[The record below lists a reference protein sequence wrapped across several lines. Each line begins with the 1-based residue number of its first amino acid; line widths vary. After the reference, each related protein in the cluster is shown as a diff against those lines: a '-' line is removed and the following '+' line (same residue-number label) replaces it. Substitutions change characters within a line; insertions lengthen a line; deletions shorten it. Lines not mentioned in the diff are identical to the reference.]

1 MLPMKNYKAL
11 FLSIILL
18 VFSAG
23 IISADEYDRFPPPQ
37 SLFIAPS
44 IDQIWNPYNKSW
56 ESPKNAFQVNTVHEI
71 ESGNSQKPIQNMF
84 SGDHGHLTIA
94 AGKFNLGGLEISWD
108 SYNRDNQ
115 WARLYMHNYGLR
127 VRGHY
132 IPDQDRK
139 HACDI
144 RDGTTQRDR
153 DDLKKGGYTSY
164 ISPYFPVNTSG
175 THSTEEKFTTME
187 EWNSGIYGNGKAEDA
202 YKEATGFW
210 SESAGQMARKQTDDK
225 KYRSILVFGTQE
237 SNCYAGPL
245 FVTGIEDDT
254 EDRVIVALDFK
265 KTFRKE
271 NIDFAEVEYWVY
283 YKNLEQDIDHQIANS
298 PIYCDPREAHKYGS
312 GMWSGPVGEMIRK
325 EITAGYAN
333 ECLGIAFEFFPPENA
348 NSSNI
353 FKVNQAGYY
362 GEVTLMTIGL
372 GSDDWIELEFDPLR
386 CGNEM
391 RDSGRIQGG
400 NRRYLEESE
409 TVSRGDKYNPIT
421 TYPYRL
427 ASANQGGTGGILGFN
442 EYEELWRIG
451 NMISNSGNTTQYDPQ
466 TNSNKTIY
474 GDPTNYCFLRDYIH
488 NEAGSDPWQ
497 RLIDPD
503 LNGSFYPLYDNEFV
517 PYGAGDISPMYIDWE
532 SSPIA
537 VMGRNGKKTANTS
550 KGCDRPD
557 PGCTFSNLQVN
568 LSNEFGNKIR
578 DDVANSNTLRHII
591 YVDGTEASFPA
602 KNVARKAWFY
612 TNTHKVSI
620 NFRMDALKGVNLPPD
635 YKSEK
640 EMKEQAEKKWDAIL
654 NSMMIIP
661 VQPESRFMNEKLGF
675 MSSYVNGEYQGITN
689 GRGFFYTD
697 EEYEWVTRLNDNIK
711 SSPAA
716 LKVLENIIE
725 APVIEN
731 IIEAP
736 IIEKPLDIASKATS
750 LFSGNKEEEID
761 TSLFDASEQAVLDR
775 ERQLQELEEERRKL
789 EQESANRQDDLEFQ
803 REMQRLELEAMRAEL
818 ELEREKMELEIERQ
832 NLENQENMRANNKE
846 FFSEDDRGFFSKPKA
861 GTEKTGGGFEDI
873 ASDPTK
879 LAMLGL
885 VVTLGTTLL
894 QMFRGN

>member
-1 MLPMKNYKAL
+1 MKIYKAL
-11 FLSIILL
+11 LLSIILL
-18 VFSAG
+18 ASSG
-23 IISADEYDRFPPPQ
+23 SIISADEYDRFPPPPQ

-84 SGDHGHLTIA
+84 SGDHGFMTLEEGT
-94 AGKFNLGGLEISWD
+94 FELGGMPMEWSIRGTED
-108 SYNRDNQ
+108 QTAYFYADD
-115 WARLYMHNYGLR
+115 YGLR
-127 VRGHY
+127 VRGHFRPGY
-132 IPDQDRK
+132 K
-139 HACDI
+139 NDI
-144 RDGTTQRDR
+144 EHPCQTGPKDSH
-153 DDLKKGGYTSY
+153 TSY
-164 ISPYFPVNTSG
+164 LSPFHPVNLSG
-175 THSTEEKFTTME
+175 QHITGPGTDLNYET
-187 EWNSGIYGNGKAEDA
+187 GISLAYDNGKIELGL
-202 YKEATGFW
+202 TGD
-210 SESAGQMARKQTDDK
+210 QRTVM
-225 KYRSILVFGTQE
+225 LFGTQK
-237 SNCYAGPL
+237 SDCYTGPM
-245 FVTGIEDDT
+245 FVTEDDGI
-254 EDRVIVALDFK
+254 IVALDFK
-265 KTFRKE
+265 NVFTDKYKPGINFIR
-271 NIDFAEVEYWVY
+271 FEYWVY
-283 YKNLEQDIDHQIANS
+283 YDPAHFQNLEQDIDHQIANS
-298 PIYCDPREAHKYGS
+298 PIYCDPREAHKYGA
-312 GMWSGPVGEMIRK
+312 GMWSGPVGEMVRK
-325 EITAGYAN
+325 KITAGYAN

-353 FKVNQAGYY
+353 FKVNQAGFY

-400 NRRYLEESE
+400 NLRYLAESE
-409 TVSRGDKYNPIT
+409 KTLKGGKYMLWDANPIT

-442 EYEELWRIG
+442 EYEELWRIS

-568 LSNEFGNKIR
+568 LLNEFGNKIR

-591 YVDGTEASFPA
+591 YVDGTEESFPA
-602 KNVARKAWFY
+602 KNVARRAWFY
-612 TNTHKVSI
+612 TNTHKVSVK
-620 NFRMDALKGVNLPPD
+620 FRMANIKGW
-635 YKSEK
+635 
-640 EMKEQAEKKWDAIL
+640 EMEEQTEKKWDAIL

-675 MSSYVNGEYQGITN
+675 MSSYVNGEYQGVSD

-716 LKVLENIIE
+716 LKVLENIVE
-725 APVIEN
+725 APIIEN
-731 IIEAP
+731 IVEAP

-750 LFSGNKEEEID
+750 LFSSNKEEEID

-873 ASDPTK
+873 TSDPTK

-885 VVTLGTTLL
+885 AVTLGTTLL